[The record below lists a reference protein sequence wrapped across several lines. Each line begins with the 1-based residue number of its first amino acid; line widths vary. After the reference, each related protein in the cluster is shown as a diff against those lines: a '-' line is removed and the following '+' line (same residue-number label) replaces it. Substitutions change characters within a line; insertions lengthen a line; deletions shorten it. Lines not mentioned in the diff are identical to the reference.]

1 LTRTALGYTDLMRA
15 ELAAA
20 GIKGKRLTYR
30 RRYKQDQVKAHYAPS
45 EAFSRLAREEKAP

>member
-1 LTRTALGYTDLMRA
+1 MRA

-30 RRYKQDQVKAHYAPS
+30 QPHKQGQIDV
-45 EAFSRLAREEKAP
+45 RLALLWQIFAADERDGIPKSVFQ

>member
-1 LTRTALGYTDLMRA
+1 LTSAKIAIGAAPTAFVAEFDFRYNTTDLMGA

-30 RRYKQDQVKAHYAPS
+30 RPHKQDQVEAH
-45 EAFSRLAREEKAP
+45 